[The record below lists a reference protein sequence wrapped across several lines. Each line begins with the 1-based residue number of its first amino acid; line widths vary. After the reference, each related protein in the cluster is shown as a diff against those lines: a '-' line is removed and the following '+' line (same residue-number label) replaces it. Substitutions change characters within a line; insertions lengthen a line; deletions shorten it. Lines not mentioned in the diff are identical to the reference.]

1 MRADARAG
9 LVEKAQK
16 PRPWPPRSSLYYRR
30 GGRIAQLP
38 TGWTPRLCFPSGKA
52 TFGSVTKS
60 EGACARR
67 RAGRRPNS
75 PRHPR
80 LWLLQGRT
88 NEPRTPACAREASIG
103 GFAKRRSGRKCQKG
117 HAQRPMPANGIP
129 PSKAPPPPAT
139 NSVGGSPKR
148 ALRFGTTQR
157 KGAWTSGRRESF
169 ECRQSSR
176 REWLLT
182 PKAEAAAR
190 RLRLMKSRSE
200 VHRLLKPTGGPE
212 WRTPPR
218 FEKHIGDSSGPKASR
233 EDR

>member
-1 MRADARAG
+1 MGSRSSVISTKPRCAAKKRAFSGVWTSRRRSVQAGSIVGSNLRAVSTSLAITASWKRFFRREIARASAAEGAGADTVGREALLAFMKGFPKKEKQMRADARAG

-88 NEPRTPACAREASIG
+88 NEPRTPA
-103 GFAKRRSGRKCQKG
+103 
-117 HAQRPMPANGIP
+117 
-129 PSKAPPPPAT
+129 
-139 NSVGGSPKR
+139 
-148 ALRFGTTQR
+148 
-157 KGAWTSGRRESF
+157 
-169 ECRQSSR
+169 
-176 REWLLT
+176 
-182 PKAEAAAR
+182 
-190 RLRLMKSRSE
+190 
-200 VHRLLKPTGGPE
+200 
-212 WRTPPR
+212 
-218 FEKHIGDSSGPKASR
+218 
-233 EDR
+233 